1 MALGCRGTV
10 CEDVLW
16 AVPRTDDVW
25 CGSLV
30 ARLLALTHRGVDLAV
45 VLVLVV
51 GTVVGCGR
59 RVSGLEA
66 GPDGSLGSGGVAAG
80 AGVGR
85 GLGLGPVLGF
95 AALGL

>member
-1 MALGCRGTV
+1 MGCRGTV
-10 CEDVLW
+10 WEDKTW
-16 AVPRTDDVW
+16 AGPITDDV
-25 CGSLV
+25 V
-30 ARLLALTHRGVDLAV
+30 ARLLALTRRGVDLGG

-51 GTVVGCGR
+51 GPVGGWGR
-59 RVSGLEA
+59 ISGLEA
-66 GPDGSLGSGGVAAG
+66 GPGDSLNSGGVAIG

>member
-1 MALGCRGTV
+1 MGCRGTV
-10 CEDVLW
+10 WEDALW
-16 AVPRTDDVW
+16 AGPRTDDVLW
-25 CGSLV
+25 GALV
-30 ARLLALTHRGVDLAV
+30 ARLLALTRRGVDLAD

-51 GTVVGCGR
+51 GAVVGWG

-66 GPDGSLGSGGVAAG
+66 GPDGGLSSGGGVTG